1 MTRRSSV
8 WGQDTDHS
16 QEGNH
21 GKVHHF
27 KLWNTLKPIKKYQ
40 GYVSSFSK
48 SAHVCCHLE
57 TTSAANAKKLLQ
69 MFVFCSPGNQD
80 SFIAALLL
88 VCFWFLTG
96 IWLPK
101 PWRVLKSKPY
111 SVRILLITLVPVGQP
126 HFLFLPTSCLRIIF
140 FLSAPFTSHLAF
152 FSLSPVFYQIP
163 LTSPLLSSFLLP
175 KRRTRWPFMNV
186 ASDRSKTPVM
196 WRWGGSVFFNEPC
209 AKIRLAV

>member
-1 MTRRSSV
+1 M
-8 WGQDTDHS
+8 
-16 QEGNH
+16 
-21 GKVHHF
+21 
-27 KLWNTLKPIKKYQ
+27 
-40 GYVSSFSK
+40 
-48 SAHVCCHLE
+48 CCHLE
-57 TTSAANAKKLLQ
+57 KTSAANAKKLLQ

-88 VCFWFLTG
+88 VCFWFLTA

-140 FLSAPFTSHLAF
+140 FLPAPFTSHLAF
-152 FSLSPVFYQIP
+152 FSLSPVSYQIP

-175 KRRTRWPFMNV
+175 KRRTRWPFSERCVWWLERN
-186 ASDRSKTPVM
+186 SSKTPVM
-196 WRWGGSVFFNEPC
+196 WHWGGSVFLNEPC
-209 AKIRLAV
+209 AKIRLTV

>member
-1 MTRRSSV
+1 MSS
-8 WGQDTDHS
+8 
-16 QEGNH
+16 
-21 GKVHHF
+21 
-27 KLWNTLKPIKKYQ
+27 L
-40 GYVSSFSK
+40 SK

-57 TTSAANAKKLLQ
+57 KTSAANAKKLLQ
-69 MFVFCSPGNQD
+69 MFVFYSPGNQD

-140 FLSAPFTSHLAF
+140 FSLGSFHIPSRLLFPLSGLLSDSTHITPPLFFPPSQKAYTLAF
-152 FSLSPVFYQIP
+152 YERCVWSLQNSGHVT
-163 LTSPLLSSFLLP
+163 LRWERLL
-175 KRRTRWPFMNV
+175 KR
-186 ASDRSKTPVM
+186 AL
-196 WRWGGSVFFNEPC
+196 C
-209 AKIRLAV
+209 